1 QAELSDKEAEMSDL
15 HPNDLDHELM
25 LDGNAAAG
33 LLQEIFG
40 AEMTAS
46 ATECAHCGHE
56 GQMGTLLAF
65 TQGPGLVLRCPGC
78 EGIMLRIVETP
89 TAFLVDARGAAYL
102 RIARFTAASNA

>member
-1 QAELSDKEAEMSDL
+1 MDDFLATDV
-15 HPNDLDHELM
+15 DHELM

-33 LLQEIFG
+33 LLHEIFG

-56 GQMGTLLAF
+56 GQVGTLLAF

-89 TAFLVDARGAAYL
+89 NAFLVDARGAAYL
-102 RIARFTAASNA
+102 RIARFSAARTA